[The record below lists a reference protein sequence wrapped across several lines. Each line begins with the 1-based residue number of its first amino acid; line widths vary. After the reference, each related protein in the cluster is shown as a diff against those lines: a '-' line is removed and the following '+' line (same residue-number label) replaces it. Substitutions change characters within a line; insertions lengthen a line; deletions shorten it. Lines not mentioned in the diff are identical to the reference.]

1 MSLLFLVLLAS
12 ATASPLGR
20 MQLCGSELA
29 NKLAEICAVYGYNDP
44 FRHAHYEDST
54 YDSITPTR
62 TRVKRGVAD
71 ECCKTGCSQE
81 TLEQYCNPPLKSSD
95 RSKVL
100 KVSED
105 HSINHIPQDDSAASA
120 VLTSEVRRSSIARE
134 EKNDLVSKVR
144 GHHDKKGRRANN
156 RCRCRRR
163 RRRGKG
169 DLEELER
176 HLNKIAPVIGT
187 INPSY
192 LGIPVILP
200 PRIRKEEMSLQDY
213 GTK

>member
-134 EKNDLVSKVR
+134 EKNDLVSK
-144 GHHDKKGRRANN
+144 
-156 RCRCRRR
+156 
-163 RRRGKG
+163 G

>member
-1 MSLLFLVLLAS
+1 MSDLKILVLLLEVVMSLLFLVLLAS

-134 EKNDLVSKVR
+134 EKNDLVSK
-144 GHHDKKGRRANN
+144 
-156 RCRCRRR
+156 
-163 RRRGKG
+163 G